1 MAVLDA
7 SAAIFALVRSE
18 SSSARAKL
26 GGYQELYCPHLID
39 IEYVNALRNLVLR
52 EDITLDDA
60 EIATLDFID
69 LSITRYSHTRLIDRI
84 WQLRQI
90 ITPYDA
96 AYVALAELLETPLI
110 TSDRRLARAAT
121 GLVEIDL
128 FED

>member
-60 EIATLDFID
+60 AIATLDFID
-69 LSITRYSHTRLIDRI
+69 LSITRYPHTRLIDRI

-128 FED
+128 LED

>member
-18 SSSARAKL
+18 SSSARTKL

-69 LSITRYSHTRLIDRI
+69 LSITRYPHTRLIDRI

>member
-7 SAAIFALVRSE
+7 SAAIFALVRRE

-26 GGYQELYCPHLID
+26 VGYQGLHCPHLID

-52 EDITLDDA
+52 TDITLDDA

-69 LSITRYSHTRLIDRI
+69 LSITRYPHTRLLDRI

-96 AYVALAELLETPLI
+96 AYVALAELLKTPLI